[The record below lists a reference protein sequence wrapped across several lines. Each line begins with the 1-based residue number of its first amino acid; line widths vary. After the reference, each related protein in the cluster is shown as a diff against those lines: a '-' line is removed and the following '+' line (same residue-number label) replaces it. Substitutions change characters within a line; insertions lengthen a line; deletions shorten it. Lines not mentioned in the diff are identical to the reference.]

1 MKTAIAQTGEPG
13 LTPLQRRAGLL
24 ITGAMLVL
32 FGFLAAHQ
40 FMHTGFFTFAFG
52 PVEMFCLYGPILVSL
67 APPVIRALSGRQNL
81 ARPFDAATSLF
92 LALGSLWLL
101 IVFPFDFTHLAD
113 VLPGV
118 IRFLLSWFADDLGR
132 ALLILQV
139 IICPILALVT
149 ITKYFTVRR
158 SELALDSFRQT
169 V

>member
-1 MKTAIAQTGEPG
+1 MKTVIAQTGEPG

-40 FMHTGFFTFAFG
+40 FMDTGFFTDSFG

-67 APPVIRALSGRQNL
+67 APPVIRALNGQQNP
-81 ARPFDAATSLF
+81 ARPFDAATSLC

-101 IVFPFDFTHLAD
+101 IVFPFEFAHLAD
-113 VLPGV
+113 IRPGAV
-118 IRFLLSWFADDLGR
+118 RFLLSWVTNDLGR

-139 IICPILALVT
+139 IIGPLSALAT
-149 ITKYFTVRR
+149 IAKYLAVRR
-158 SELALDSFRQT
+158 SELALRAFRQT